1 MPGARQQ
8 RAAEVDSITVPWV
21 EVGVGKRN
29 LKRVLGILISNWAGE
44 AVQRRDML
52 SGSLSLR
59 LWNEDDS

>member
-21 EVGVGKRN
+21 EVGVGTRN